1 MKKHLSLSQILA
13 IVVILI
19 FTSNLLTGCEQNAS
33 APPPSVTI
41 LKLKQPIY
49 KNYIL
54 ANYFSGGDSIIL
66 MRARR
71 CEEPTGQAGYS
82 PYWELP
88 DGWLLVDWKWFSFPY
103 NAGLAL
109 LTEQTWDKAEYRDGK
124 QFPQKWPVS
133 EPHIL
138 QPVEKIYY
146 IKAED
151 LAKYANTKYPDML
164 VRLISGY
171 GLEYGGVEC
180 STDAG
185 STCFCEQSDL
195 ADSLWT
201 IVQND
206 LSVAI
211 KNGDLEHI
219 NDKKYNPY

>member
-1 MKKHLSLSQILA
+1 MKKKNFSLSHILA
-13 IVVILI
+13 LVVISV
-19 FTSNLLTGCEQNAS
+19 FTCNLLTGCERGAAS
-33 APPPSVTI
+33 PVPGVYV

-54 ANYFSGGDSIIL
+54 ANYFSGTDSICL

-71 CEEPTGQAGYS
+71 CMEPVGQKGYS

-88 DGWLLVDWKWFSFPY
+88 DGWLLVDWKWLHFPY

-109 LTEQTWDKAEYRDGK
+109 LTEQTWDKAEYRDGMRP
-124 QFPQKWPVS
+124 PQNWPIS

-146 IKAED
+146 IKAGNLE
-151 LAKYANTKYPDML
+151 KYANTKYPDL
-164 VRLISGY
+164 LRLLIWGA
-171 GLEYGGVEC
+171 GLEYAGVEC
-180 STDAG
+180 GTDAG

-201 IVQND
+201 IIQND

-211 KNGDLEHI
+211 ENGDLKEI
-219 NDKKYNPY
+219 ISK